1 MVAVIREFG
10 FRVPVLAKSTGD
22 LVDGHLRLKAAMALG
37 LDTVPVITVDDM
49 SLEQVRAFRIMIN
62 RSATWADWDDEALLR
77 ELQALQLASYDLSL
91 TGFDQRELD
100 EMLMQLD
107 GGTDKDS
114 DDIPEPPDEPQVRD
128 GEVWLLGRHRLMCGD
143 STSRADMRRLMGEEL
158 ADMIWTDPPYNVDYS
173 GKAGKIKN
181 DKMSA
186 VDFDQFL
193 LAVHRVMFETV
204 RPGGGVT
211 KAITRSLGAGGADD
225 NRAQGGFYVPE
236 IVNQAMSCKWSR
248 GTSGPAGDEH
258 HNLICPPLTTRPYGD
273 NDAQQEK
280 LVVSQYGGITGS
292 LTLRHDSSPCADRGM
307 TVVAI
312 HPHCIGRGPD
322 AGPQGKEYLED
333 GSVYTIDTKAPQ
345 AVAFAQNQI
354 GEVRTGDMCGTLNR
368 NSNASGRNTP
378 MVFTEVA
385 PTIGSS
391 GPSYS
396 RTGNSRVEAEALAG
410 TAYGVRRL
418 TPRECERL
426 QGFPDDYTLIP
437 GASDSARYKAL
448 GNSMA
453 VPVMRWIGERIQ
465 RWENILEG

>member
-1 MVAVIREFG
+1 MDPVIEQWPIERLVPYENNPRKNDAAVPRMVTVIREFG

-107 GGTDKDS
+107 GGTDKDP

-143 STSRADMRRLMGEEL
+143 STSRADMCRLMGEDF

-186 VDFDQFL
+186 ADFDQFL

-204 RPGGGVT
+204 RPGGGV
-211 KAITRSLGAGGADD
+211 
-225 NRAQGGFYVPE
+225 YVAHSE
-236 IVNQAMSCKWSR
+236 
-248 GTSGPAGDEH
+248 AGDGMAFRRAFIQSGFKLAAC
-258 HNLICPPLTTRPYGD
+258 LIWRKQSAVL
-273 NDAQQEK
+273 
-280 LVVSQYGGITGS
+280 
-292 LTLRHDSSPCADRGM
+292 
-307 TVVAI
+307 
-312 HPHCIGRGPD
+312 GRGDYHFQHEPILY
-322 AGPQGKEYLED
+322 G
-333 GSVYTIDTKAPQ
+333 
-345 AVAFAQNQI
+345 
-354 GEVRTGDMCGTLNR
+354 
-368 NSNASGRNTP
+368 
-378 MVFTEVA
+378 
-385 PTIGSS
+385 
-391 GPSYS
+391 
-396 RTGNSRVEAEALAG
+396 EALAIEELASSIISVPKPAKSDLHPTTKPVALIERMVANSSPAKG
-410 TAYGVRRL
+410 LVLDPFGGSGSTLMACELLGRSCRTMELDPRFAEVIIRRW
-418 TPRECERL
+418 
-426 QGFPDDYTLIP
+426 QDYTDGQALREAD
-437 GASDSARYKAL
+437 GATL
-448 GNSMA
+448 GA
-453 VPVMRWIGERIQ
+453 A
-465 RWENILEG
+465 